1 MAISLAARLEQI
13 WEEKP
18 GLGSWLDTV
27 DHKRIGKRYCYTA
40 FVFFLAAGIE
50 AMLMRAQLARPEES
64 LIGPKAFN
72 ELFSMHGI
80 TMIFFFVT
88 PMLFGFGNYFVP
100 LMIGARDMAFPRLNA
115 FGYWIFLFAG
125 LFMYSSFLIGEAP
138 NNGWFNYVP
147 FSDKHFTPGLS
158 PDYYTLGLIFLGL
171 STTIG
176 SINFIVTIFKLR
188 APGMSISRMPLYVW
202 AILATSFAVI
212 FALPSLTAANV
223 LLELDRR
230 FQFHFFDPSHGGDV
244 VLWQHLFWIFG
255 HPDVYIIFL
264 PAVGIVSAIIPVFAR
279 RSIIGYVFLALATMA
294 VAIVG
299 FGVWVHHMFA
309 VGLPSLS
316 MSFFSAASMLITIPS
331 AVQVFAWLATLIAG
345 KPILR
350 TPLLFILGFLFI
362 FVMGGVTGVM
372 FAAVPFDQQITDSYF
387 VVAHFHYVLF
397 GGAVFPIFAAIHYW
411 APKMYGRMMDEG
423 LGKLAFWLMFIGFNL
438 TFFPMHISGLLGMP
452 RRIYTY
458 HPGLGWDLWN
468 MLSTIGSFVLG
479 LGILV
484 VIVNFMKSLRT
495 GAEAGPDPW
504 GGETLEWA
512 TTSPPPPYNFL
523 EIPTVRSVE
532 PVWDQ
537 PELRDMGHAVHGRQ
551 PILVGHETLGTSVVD
566 ADEESVILMP
576 HGSYV
581 PVATAFGL
589 AWTFGGLLTGVVAV
603 TVIGVAIALLGVLF
617 WFRVREE
624 EEPGPPVVA
633 GVAP

>member
-1 MAISLAARLEQI
+1 VQQV

-40 FVFFLAAGIE
+40 FLFFIAGGIE
-50 AMLMRAQLARPEES
+50 AILMRAQLARPDET

-88 PMLFGFGNYFVP
+88 PMLFGFGNYLVP

-125 LFMYSSFLIGEAP
+125 LFMYSSFLIGQAP
-138 NNGWFNYVP
+138 DNGWFNYPP
-147 FSDKHFTPGLS
+147 FSSKPFTLS
-158 PDYYTLGLIFLGL
+158 LAPDYYTLGLVFLGL
-171 STTIG
+171 STTVG

-188 APGMSISRMPLYVW
+188 APGMSISRMPLFVW

-212 FALPSLTAANV
+212 FALPSLTTANV

-230 FQFHFFDPSHGGDV
+230 FGFHFFDPSAGGDV

-264 PAVGIVSAIIPVFAR
+264 PAVGIVSAIVPVFSR
-279 RSIIGYVFLALATMA
+279 RPIVGYVFLALATVA
-294 VAIVG
+294 TAIVG

-309 VGLPSLS
+309 IGLPNLS
-316 MSFFSAASMLITIPS
+316 MSFFSAASMMITIPS

-345 KPILR
+345 RPVLK

-362 FVMGGVTGVM
+362 FVVGGVTGVM

-411 APKMYGRMMDEG
+411 VPKMYGRMMDER
-423 LGKLAFWLMFIGFNL
+423 LGKLAFWLMFVGFNL
-438 TFFPMHISGLLGMP
+438 AFFPMHISGLLGMP
-452 RRIYTY
+452 RRVYTY
-458 HPGLGWDLWN
+458 HAGLGWDLWN
-468 MLSTIGSFVLG
+468 LLSSIGSFVLA

-484 VIVNFMKSLRT
+484 VIVNVMKSLR
-495 GAEAGPDPW
+495 GGEEAGPDPW
-504 GGETLEWA
+504 GGESLEWA
-512 TTSPPPPYNFL
+512 TSSPPPAYNFL
-523 EIPTVRSVE
+523 QIPRVRSVE
-532 PVWDQ
+532 PMWDQ
-537 PELRDMGHAVHGRQ
+537 SELREPVRGSREGE
-551 PILVGHETLGTSVVD
+551 ILLGHETIGTSVLD
-566 ADEESVILMP
+566 ADEESVLTMP
-576 HGSYV
+576 HGTYV
-581 PVATAFGL
+581 PVATAIGL
-589 AWTFGGLLTGVVAV
+589 SAIFAGLLTGAIAV
-603 TVIGVAIALLGVLF
+603 TAIGLAVALTGTLF

-624 EEPGPPVVA
+624 EPHPRRDA
-633 GVAP
+633 GVAS

>member
-1 MAISLAARLEQI
+1 VATSVAARLEQI

-40 FVFFLAAGIE
+40 FLFFLAGGIE
-50 AMLMRAQLARPEES
+50 ALLIRAQLARPDET
-64 LIGPKAFN
+64 LIGPQGFN

-125 LFMYSSFLIGEAP
+125 LFMYSSFLIGSAP
-138 NNGWFNYVP
+138 DNGWFNYVP
-147 FSDKHFTPGLS
+147 FSAKHFTPGLS
-158 PDYYTLGLIFLGL
+158 PDFYTLGLIFLGF
-171 STTIG
+171 STTVG

-279 RSIIGYVFLALATMA
+279 RSIVGYVFLALATMA
-294 VAIVG
+294 TAIVG

-309 VGLPSLS
+309 VGLPSMALT
-316 MSFFSAASMLITIPS
+316 FFSAASMLITIPS

-345 KPILR
+345 RPVLKS
-350 TPLLFILGFLFI
+350 PLLFILGFLFI
-362 FVMGGVTGVM
+362 FVVGGVTGVM

-411 APKMYGRMMDEG
+411 VPKMYGRMMHES
-423 LGKLAFWLMFIGFNL
+423 LGKLAFWSMFMGFNL

-458 HPGLGWDLWN
+458 HGGLGWDLWN
-468 MLSTIGSFVLG
+468 LLSTIGGLVLG

-484 VIVNFMKSLRT
+484 VIVNFLKSVRS
-495 GAEAGPDPW
+495 GAVAGPDPW
-504 GGETLEWA
+504 GGESLEWA
-512 TTSPPPPYNFL
+512 TSSPPPPYNFL
-523 EIPTVRSVE
+523 EIPTVRSLE

-537 PELRDMGHAVHGRQ
+537 PEIRHLDQQVRDPANV
-551 PILVGHETLGTSVVD
+551 LLGHETLGTSVMD
-566 ADEESVILMP
+566 ADEESVLPMP

-581 PVATAFGL
+581 PVTTALGMAGIF
-589 AWTFGGLLTGVVAV
+589 AGLLTGVVPV
-603 TVIGVAIALLGVLF
+603 TVIGLGVATAGILF
-617 WFRVREE
+617 WFRVREH
-624 EEPGPPVVA
+624 EPEARLAV
-633 GVAP
+633 GVSR